1 MIQTLFPPLLPPL
14 EDSFQPFREKLK
26 TIPSIFPQCHLTS
39 IYPYTCHKMVSSRN
53 NSQVQTCLL
62 KPALTIYDCCINGIS
77 KARTAKI
84 LEHTVLPVLPLPCT
98 AHSMW
103 HSAAKG
109 KVFSRI
115 TPNFCIAK
123 LTSLSL
129 GHTRQSLAL
138 FWQTLCTRFC
148 D

>member
-1 MIQTLFPPLLPPL
+1 MIQTLFLPLLSPV
-14 EDSFQPFREKLK
+14 EDSFQSFREKLE
-26 TIPSIFPQCHLTS
+26 TIPSTFPQCHLSS
-39 IYPYTCHKMVSSRN
+39 IYPYTCHKISAIPSRS

-62 KPALTIYDCCINGIS
+62 KPALTISDCCINGIS
-77 KARTAKI
+77 KARTVKI
-84 LEHTVLPVLPLPCT
+84 PEQTVLPLPCT
-98 AHSMW
+98 AESMW

-115 TPNFCIAK
+115 TLNFCAAK

-129 GHTRQSLAL
+129 GHTGQSLAL